1 MLCAVGLSGCKRTVV
16 PVPVVEDPDTRLTA
30 PAQEAALADWLN
42 LPRPELDRLF
52 DEAKSTATRLVDVSR
67 GDRQSVQLLPGLRPV
82 LTLPVFQ
89 EARFSG
95 SVGLSLPPYAGEG
108 RKDTQLALHLAR
120 FGDPDGALLLTDPS
134 DADRRKEIESLRP
147 GRNYPVEWTRLVALT
162 QFVAELQLMRGDPH
176 GASTL
181 INLHQQLRI
190 VLDPKAASGPVGA
203 ALLSGGRRALEA
215 AAARWEEIHKTGFA
229 SDVKT
234 ALEAWGDVPEPTP
247 ILAPGA
253 SRAAVEQ
260 IFPAAGR
267 AHALNAFGN
276 AAARAF
282 DLLAA
287 PLPFDEMEGISAFLD
302 GQDKLA
308 EMVVLYRPRA
318 GQTYPDPAHLG
329 QRLEDFGIAPKDK
342 EDSSTRG
349 TLRQTF
355 SAPHLNYEVTLVP
368 RGSTIGALVRI
379 GDTKDAAVATLLP
392 ADSRDFGAVNFD
404 RSFDQDRL
412 AVAPEQRSAETVT
425 ITKVSELRRVAPPAP
440 EAGRTI
446 TLPQAQSLQLRR
458 LEGFDLLTSLS
469 LRWDR
474 GENSVALIR
483 LAVPLLAAYGAPRFE
498 PAFDTNGG
506 HLALVWED
514 QTMRYSL
521 RLPHDE
527 DQAPDFS
534 AEDKRGATGAAERE
548 KAARTY
554 DRDQRAA
561 RLAAGKPSQRLP
573 RAFDEASGVKLGM
586 PRAEVEGA
594 LPASQ
599 SLRKIQI
606 DGGWSVYF
614 LKPAAGNAAAVPQQL
629 LVRFGPGDKVAE
641 LRQRYVERAVPK
653 GDKTPTL
660 LAHFS
665 NGSGAPE
672 TLETAPWAGLWSDLA
687 PQRPAPA
694 IYRWSDDTTLMT
706 LQRDGG
712 GAEVILRENPF
723 DRPEGVELPPLRFVS
738 RGVEGCSLGDT
749 RSQVL
754 EHWKITDPTTTRDG
768 GIVLAMPKSSP
779 YEALVAYFDHDK
791 VARILAYHRMKPG
804 FTPGEVPGALQESW
818 GRDIDHLGAV
828 RRQDTPAAPLVGGFG
843 WHDDVT
849 RVRTFALDSDQGP
862 RLHTE
867 WREWSPAREPKGVAA
882 AN

>member
-1 MLCAVGLSGCKRTVV
+1 MLSAVGLSGCKRAVV
-16 PVPVVEDPDTRLTA
+16 PVAVAVDPDAHLTA
-30 PAQEAALADWLN
+30 PAEEAAVADWLN
-42 LPRPELDRLF
+42 VPRPDLDKRF
-52 DEAKSTATRLVDVSR
+52 EDHKRTATRLMDVSR

-89 EARFSG
+89 EASFSAAAG
-95 SVGLSLPPYAGEG
+95 VSLPPYGAEA
-108 RKDTQLALHLAR
+108 RKDAQLALHLAR
-120 FGDPDGALLLTDPS
+120 FGDPDGALLLTDPA
-134 DADRRKEIESLRP
+134 DAERRKEIESLRP
-147 GRNYPVEWTRLVALT
+147 GRNYPVEWTRLVALA
-162 QFVAELQLMRGDPH
+162 QFEAELQLSRGDAQ

-190 VLDPKAASGPVGA
+190 VLDPKAASGPLGA
-203 ALLSGGRRALEA
+203 ALLSGGRRALQA
-215 AAARWEEIHKTGFA
+215 AAARWEEVQKTGYA
-229 SDVKT
+229 ADVKT
-234 ALEAWGDVPEPTP
+234 ALDSWGDVPEPIP
-247 ILAPGA
+247 ALAPGA
-253 SRAAVEQ
+253 SRSAVEQ
-260 IFPAAGR
+260 IFPAAGK
-267 AHALNAFGN
+267 AHALNAFGG

-287 PLPFDEMEGISAFLD
+287 PVPFDEMEGISAFLD

-308 EMVVLYRPRA
+308 EIAVLYRPRA

-329 QRLEDFGIAPKDK
+329 QRLVNFGIAPNDK

-355 SAPHLNYEVTLVP
+355 SAPHLSYELTLVP
-368 RGSTIGALVRI
+368 RGSTIGAVVRI
-379 GDTKDAAVATLLP
+379 ADTKEAPVASLLP

-412 AVAPEQRSAETVT
+412 AVAPEQRSSETVT
-425 ITKVSELRRVAPPAP
+425 ITKVSELRRVVLPAP
-440 EAGRTI
+440 EPRHAI
-446 TLPQAQSLQLRR
+446 ALPQAQSLQLRR
-458 LEGFDLLTSLS
+458 LEGFDLLASLS

-474 GENSVALIR
+474 GENSLALAR

-498 PAFDTNGG
+498 PAFDTDGG

-527 DQAPDFS
+527 DQAPGFS
-534 AEDKRGATGAAERE
+534 AEDKRGATGAAERD
-548 KAARTY
+548 KGAKTF

-561 RLAAGKPSQRLP
+561 RLAAGKPLQRLP

-599 SLRKIQI
+599 SLRKVQI

-629 LVRFGPGDKVAE
+629 IVRFGPGDKVAE
-641 LRQRYVERAVPK
+641 LRQRYLERAAPK

-665 NGSGAPE
+665 NRSGAPE
-672 TLETAPWAGLWSDLA
+672 TLETAPWSTLWSDLP
-687 PQRPAPA
+687 PQRPSPA
-694 IYRWSDDTTLMT
+694 LYRWSDDTTLMT

-712 GAEVILRENPF
+712 GAEVTLRENPF
-723 DRPEGVELPPLRFVS
+723 GRPEGLELPPLRFVS
-738 RGVEGCSLGDT
+738 RGVEGCSLGDD
-749 RSQVL
+749 RSRVL
-754 EHWKITDPTTTRDG
+754 EHWKVTDPTKTPDG
-768 GIVLAMPKSSP
+768 GDVMAMPKSSP
-779 YEALVAYFDHDK
+779 YEALVAYYDQGK
-791 VARILAYHRMKPG
+791 VVRILAYHRMKTG
-804 FTPGEVPGALQESW
+804 FTAGEVPAALQESW

-828 RRQDTPAAPLVGGFG
+828 RRQDTPGGGLVGGFG
-843 WHDDVT
+843 WHDDLT
-849 RVRTFALDSDQGP
+849 RVRTFAQDTDQGP

-867 WREWSPAREPKGVAA
+867 WREWSPAQPPKGVAA